1 MFMLG
6 EQATKQLLLLGSLL
20 QAGKKLYIMFESTR
34 YVHNIIIVETQY
46 CGDNVLASANK
57 LTCNKNGTKIKSNPI
72 LILRFLH

>member
-1 MFMLG
+1 MLG

-20 QAGKKLYIMFESTR
+20 QAGKKLYIIFEGTH
-34 YVHNIIIVETQY
+34 VHNLIIVETQY